1 MATMVAIATVSC
13 TKTDETPDQ
22 TGKKE
27 ISFKHNYFT
36 KAAVDE
42 SGSFMVTAYNKGEDY
57 SVAAIEDEAYN
68 VSTGFEAPKYYDG
81 VSDYEFF
88 GYAAASGTALSSKV
102 PEGLAVAG
110 TEKPTLVFTTPANAD
125 VDLVVATAI
134 AEAPEYPSTSLPF
147 KHALSK
153 VGFKF
158 SKSPAG
164 GSNYIVTKVDFKVG
178 NDAAVVSFGGTST
191 KSGKSA
197 TYTLSGTYSAI
208 TDVATAVG
216 TPFYVVPQTLATT
229 DNIVVTYTVDGGAEQ
244 TKTFTV
250 TTVLAAGKGY
260 NYTFAF
266 TQKEITLTATVEN
279 DWSDTEPEL

>member
-36 KAAVDE
+36 KAAVDA

-57 SVAAIEDEAYN
+57 SVAAIDDEAYN
-68 VSTGFEAPKYYDG
+68 VSTGFTTPKYYDG

-88 GYAAASGTALSSKV
+88 GYAAASGTVLSSEV
-102 PEGLAVAG
+102 PDGLTVSG
-110 TEKPTLVFTTPANAD
+110 TEKPTLVFITPANAD
-125 VDLVVATAI
+125 VDLVVATAT
-134 AEAPEYPSTSLPF
+134 ATAPEYPSTSLPF

-164 GSNYIVTKVDFKVG
+164 GSVYTVTKVEFKVDKK
-178 NDAAVVSFGGTST
+178 DATVSFDGTSVAN
-191 KSGKSA
+191 GDAA
-197 TYTLSGTYSAI
+197 TYTLSGSYPAI

-250 TTVLAAGKGY
+250 TTALETGKGY
-260 NYTFAF
+260 NYTFTFA
-266 TQKEITLTATVEN
+266 QKEIELGATVEN
-279 DWSDTEPEL
+279 DWSDTEPKL

>member
-36 KAAVDE
+36 KAAVDA
-42 SGSFMVTAYNKGEDY
+42 SGSFMVTAYNKGADY
-57 SVAAIEDEAYN
+57 SAPAIEDEAYN

-110 TEKPTLVFTTPANAD
+110 TEKPTLVFTTPVNAN

-178 NDAAVVSFGGTST
+178 NDAAVVSFAGTST
-191 KSGKSA
+191 ESGKPA
-197 TYTLSGTYSAI
+197 TYTLSGIYPAI

-279 DWSDTEPEL
+279 EWSDTEPEL

>member
-36 KAAVDE
+36 KAAVDA

-57 SVAAIEDEAYN
+57 SVAAIDDEAYN
-68 VSTGFEAPKYYDG
+68 VSTGFTTPKYYDG

-88 GYAAASGTALSSKV
+88 GYAAASGTVLSSEV
-102 PEGLAVAG
+102 PDGLTVSG
-110 TEKPTLVFTTPANAD
+110 TEKPTLVFITPANAD
-125 VDLVVATAI
+125 VDLVVATAT
-134 AEAPEYPSTSLPF
+134 ATAPEYPSTSLPF

-164 GSNYIVTKVDFKVG
+164 GSEYIVTKVDFKVE
-178 NDAAVVSFGGTST
+178 NNAAVVSFDGTSVANE
-191 KSGKSA
+191 GAA
-197 TYTLSGTYSAI
+197 TYTLSGSYPAI
-208 TDVATAVG
+208 TEVATAVG

-244 TKTFTV
+244 TKTFKV
-250 TTVLAAGKGY
+250 TTALVAGKGY

-266 TQKEITLTATVEN
+266 TQKEIELTATVEN
-279 DWSDTEPEL
+279 DWSDTEPKL